1 MDAGSS
7 KSTKRRLATEAAG
20 SLSVGGL
27 TALSTTDYPGRLAA
41 VIFCQGCPW
50 RCAYC
55 HNPHLLPRRTR
66 HSERVNSWA
75 AVTAFLE
82 RRRGLLDAVVFSGG
96 EPTLHAGL
104 PAAIRA
110 VKDMGYAVGLHTAG
124 IHPRRLRAVLPLL
137 DWVAMDVKAP
147 LDDYARITGVAGS
160 GERALDSMM
169 QIIASGVAHE
179 FRTTVH
185 PDLLTRDAILDIT
198 RTLQFHGAR
207 CYALQEFR
215 AQGCSE
221 GRLKSEA
228 PTRPVDPAL
237 LHVVS
242 SRFETF
248 EVRRSTFS

>member
-1 MDAGSS
+1 MSAGFL
-7 KSTKRRLATEAAG
+7 RRARRPLRPDPECN
-20 SLSVGGL
+20 LRVGGL

-55 HNPHLLPRRTR
+55 HNPHLLPR
-66 HSERVNSWA
+66 HSERTLSWHAVN
-75 AVTAFLE
+75 AFLE

-110 VKDMGYAVGLHTAG
+110 AKDMGFAVSLHTAG
-124 IHPRRLRAVLPLL
+124 IHPRRLRDVLPML
-137 DWVAMDVKAP
+137 DWVAMDIKAP
-147 LDDYARITGVAGS
+147 FDDYPRITGVAGS
-160 GERALDSMM
+160 GERALESML

-185 PDLLTRDAILDIT
+185 PDLLTRDAILDIAS
-198 RTLQFHGAR
+198 TLQFHGAR

-215 AQGCSE
+215 AQGCTQDM
-221 GRLKSEA
+221 LKTGA
-228 PTRPVDPAL
+228 PAQHIDAAL
-237 LHVVS
+237 AHTVS

-248 EVRRSTFS
+248 EVRHS